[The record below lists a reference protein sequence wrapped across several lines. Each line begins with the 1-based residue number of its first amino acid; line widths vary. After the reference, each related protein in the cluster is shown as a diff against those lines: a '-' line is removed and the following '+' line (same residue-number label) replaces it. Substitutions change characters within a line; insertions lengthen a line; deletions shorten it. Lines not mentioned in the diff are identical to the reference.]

1 MKVLQ
6 GQRDSSCEG
15 VLAIEAFRKARDVKV
30 SVQGRYWRFDEIPLS
45 RFNVQLLN
53 LAVFVFLTV
62 YRHSWQFVTVH
73 SRLWVNGAVDNS
85 FCDRFVVIF
94 LPVGG
99 SDLWI
104 LAVSRAFLTALTL
117 FEPLRIFADPNIVV
131 IPRVPHQDFRAV
143 HELLSVRAVETH
155 SAAGPRNVRAVL
167 PPLVHNHADLELG
180 IHSRKLSSELVVVK
194 AINVHNT
201 VDLKLAL

>member
-1 MKVLQ
+1 M
-6 GQRDSSCEG
+6 
-15 VLAIEAFRKARDVKV
+15 
-30 SVQGRYWRFDEIPLS
+30 
-45 RFNVQLLN
+45 
-53 LAVFVFLTV
+53 
-62 YRHSWQFVTVH
+62 
-73 SRLWVNGAVDNS
+73 
-85 FCDRFVVIF
+85 
-94 LPVGG
+94 PVGG

-104 LAVSRAFLTALTL
+104 LAVGRAFLTALTL
-117 FEPLRIFADPNIVV
+117 FEPLRLFADPNIVV

-167 PPLVHNHADLELG
+167 SPLVHNHADLELG

-201 VDLKLAL
+201 VDLKLALKIKDQVKTQVLKRSGRNACVCILIVFPTQG